1 MKKRLMCLI
10 LALCTLLSLA
20 PVAIAEEAAQ
30 PGFDNFKVVNP
41 YQQDQF
47 PDVSIDDWFFE
58 NVVTAYAMGL
68 MKGNANGTFNPNGSV
83 TIAEAVAIAARL
95 HSIYTTGAE
104 NFVQGTP
111 WYQVYADYA
120 YQKGIFSGAYTLNNA
135 NEPATRWEFAMILA
149 SALPEE
155 AYEAINTVADEA
167 IPDVSLADTY
177 GPAVYKLYRAGIT
190 IGSDS
195 NGTFNPESSIRR
207 SEVAAIVTRMAQPDL
222 RQSITLGDMEVPG
235 IFTVTFR
242 LGYSGGGIYDK
253 QLVAEGDRA
262 REPKAPGRSGYT
274 FEGWYT
280 KAEGGR
286 EYDFDDAVTENL
298 VLYAHWAEKDTPYV
312 PGEPIY
318 PDQGNTELVY
328 VTFDLNYDGADEAS
342 VVELEKGSTVA
353 EPEDP
358 TREGYVFTGWYTD
371 AAAETAFDFST
382 AIDANLTLYAGWQAE
397 EEGEDGMVSGSMSG
411 VVTVNSVVSLT
422 TDSSSAT
429 ATVSTVDDCAL
440 LVRFVEEDT
449 YFEQEIS
456 RSSADYYIAD
466 VYASRSVLAGADM
479 AEMVADIQG
488 TLPEYFVAEAVLVG
502 FDDDFNV
509 VELCDPY
516 SDITH
521 TKRYAEYA
529 AKTVYDFEED
539 EIVLQFTEDTGNN
552 FGVLAEDVKQIGSAK
567 APVAMTCN
575 EDGSYTL
582 AADLCEDLTVGDKVL
597 IFGEGNVQA
606 LIMVSD
612 KKEVDGVV
620 TLTAA
625 NADDEEGYYLSD
637 FYQFLKVDMECWADA
652 SDVDYSDSDLDN
664 IVFEDEVVSNSIE
677 DIHIDVPIGGSVC
690 PGIKFESDH
699 FKAEGQLEFSL
710 KGNLLIVYDLKLF
723 GKDYFKIEWTTT
735 STIGLTIDIKAKV
748 ENEERKL
755 DTKDGELKLGK
766 LSIPFSVTGLSAYT
780 NLKLAYNWE
789 LEGGLHF
796 ELKGTYKKGFTYNTN
811 DGRNDINKDDQEC
824 KLNLEGSLELK
835 LGPKVGIGF
844 DFLSGAVAAEINCF
858 MGGKI
863 KLEAQVINI
872 VDGGSSRHGCH
883 LCGTGKLMGIVEP
896 AIELKYEITE
906 KLSGTVFKIDLPG
919 VQWTLFS
926 CYLSL
931 VNDPDG
937 VHGGKPKCG
946 KGSCPNE
953 SWRTTFVIEDENGDP
968 ISGTIKV
975 EKNVGNGCVDMGSVS
990 SQDHTYLYAGNYV
1003 ASANVDG
1010 TTVSKRFV
1018 VEDAAQAVVLSAD
1031 TADGALSGSITD
1043 SDSGAPVANATVTI
1057 YFVDEDGELTE
1068 FDRVKSSDN
1077 GTYRVGLPAGEY
1089 KVSISAIGYV
1099 PFATFAT
1106 VENGE
1111 TTYLPISMLINK
1123 DLHQLFGG
1131 ISGTITDAVT
1141 GSPIEGVKLELWKGW
1156 NNTGAGSKAAS
1167 FTTDAN
1173 GEYIYELE
1181 EFFGVSLG
1189 LVAGNY
1195 TLKASK
1201 SGYVTGYFNVMVLPG
1216 EVTAGQNGALNPMT
1230 ESDDP
1235 DDPVIPGSG
1244 DYRVILTWGA
1254 TPSDLDSHLNALTV
1268 GGSREHVYYGSK
1280 TGLYSNLDV
1289 DDTDSYGPE
1298 TITVTDFSSLDGG
1311 FTYSVHDYTNR
1322 SCSADDPSKA
1332 LSTSGAVVKLY
1343 KGDTLLRT
1351 YNVPTDTEGTV
1362 WNVFSV
1368 DGNGKVKA
1376 LNTFEYVEY
1385 AGDVGS
1391 QFAQ

>member
-1 MKKRLMCLI
+1 MKKRLMCLV

-95 HSIYTTGAE
+95 HSIYTTGTE

-177 GPAVYKLYRAGIT
+177 GPDVYKLYRAGIT

-242 LGYSGGGIYDK
+242 LGYSSGGIYDK
-253 QLVAEGDRA
+253 QLVTEGDRA
-262 REPKAPGRSGYT
+262 REPKEPSRSGYT

-298 VLYAHWAEKDTPYV
+298 VLYAHWAVKDTPYV

-328 VTFDLNYDGADEAS
+328 VTFDLNYDGAAEAS
-342 VVELEKGSTVA
+342 VVELEKGSTVD
-353 EPEDP
+353 EPENP
-358 TREGYVFTGWYTD
+358 TREGYVFAGWYTG
-371 AAAETAFDFST
+371 AAAETEFDFST
-382 AIDANLTLYAGWQAE
+382 AIDANMTLYAGWQAE

-411 VVTVNSVVSLT
+411 VVTVNSVTSLT
-422 TDSSSAT
+422 TNSDTAT
-429 ATVSTVDDCAL
+429 ATISATDDCAL
-440 LVRFVEEDT
+440 LVRFVEEET
-449 YFEQEIS
+449 YFGDAS
-456 RSSADYYIAD
+456 RSDADYYIDD
-466 VYASRSVLAGADM
+466 VYASYSVLSGTDL
-479 AEMVADIQG
+479 EDITTDITG
-488 TLPEYFVAEAVLVG
+488 TLPEYYVAEAVLIG
-502 FDDDFNV
+502 LDDDFNV
-509 VELCDPY
+509 MELCNPCT
-516 SDITH
+516 DITH
-521 TKRYAEYA
+521 TARYAEYA
-529 AKTVYDFEED
+529 AKTVNSFDD
-539 EIVLQFTEDTGNN
+539 DDVVLQFTEATDSN
-552 FGVLAEDVKQIGSAK
+552 FGVLAEDVKQIGSAE
-567 APVAMTCN
+567 APVAMTAN
-575 EDGSYTL
+575 DDGSYTL
-582 AADLCEDLTVGDKVL
+582 AADLCEDLAVGDKVI
-597 IFGEGNVQA
+597 IFGEDNVQA

-612 KKEVDGVV
+612 MDEADGAV

-625 NADDEEGYYLSD
+625 NADDENGYYLSD

-677 DIHIDVPIGGSVC
+677 DIHIDVPIKGSFC

-699 FKAEGQLEFSL
+699 FRAEGQLEFSV
-710 KGNLLIVYDLKLF
+710 KGNLLIVYDLKIF
-723 GKDYFKIEWTTT
+723 GKDYFKIELTTV
-735 STIGLTIDIKAKV
+735 STVGLTIDIKAKV
-748 ENEERKL
+748 ENEEREL
-755 DTKDGELKLGK
+755 DTDDGEIKLGK
-766 LSIPFSVTGLSAYT
+766 LSIPFSVTGLSAYS
-780 NLKLAYNWE
+780 NLKLAYNWK

-796 ELKGTYKKGFTYNTN
+796 ALNGTYTKGFTYNTN
-811 DGRNDINKDDQEC
+811 DGRNDINKDEHEC
-824 KLNLEGSLELK
+824 KLNLEGSLELS

-844 DFLSGAVAAEINCF
+844 DFLSGVVAAEINCF

-863 KLEAQVINI
+863 KLEAQIINI
-872 VDGGSSRHGCH
+872 VDGGTSRHGCH
-883 LCGTGKLMGIVEP
+883 LCGTGKLMGVVEP

-906 KLSGTVFKIDLPG
+906 KLSGTVFKVNLPG
-919 VQWTLFS
+919 VEWTLFS
-926 CYLSL
+926 CYLSII
-931 VNDPDG
+931 NSADS
-937 VHGGKPKCG
+937 VHGGEPKFG

-975 EKNVGNGCVDMGSVS
+975 DKNVGNGCVDMGSVS

-1003 ASANVDG
+1003 ASASVDG
-1010 TTVSKRFV
+1010 TTVSKRFAV
-1018 VEDAAQAVVLSAD
+1018 SDDTQIVVLSKD
-1031 TADGALSGSITD
+1031 TADGSISGTVKGQDTD
-1043 SDSGAPVANATVTI
+1043 SAIVDAVVTI
-1057 YFVDEDGELTE
+1057 YMDDG
-1068 FDRVKSSDN
+1068 N
-1077 GTYRVGLPAGEY
+1077 GTYATRIDTVKSDINGKFKVNLPAGNYRLEITANCY
-1089 KVSISAIGYV
+1089 LTF
-1099 PFATFAT
+1099 FAYAT
-1106 VENGE
+1106 VENGQE
-1111 TTYLPISMLINK
+1111 TYLPISMLINSNNK
-1123 DLHQLFGG
+1123 QMFGG
-1131 ISGTITDAVT
+1131 ICGQITDATT
-1141 GSPIEGVKLELWKGW
+1141 GLPIEGVDLELREGWDNTDKG
-1156 NNTGAGSKAAS
+1156 SIKAQM
-1167 FTTDAN
+1167 TTNEN
-1173 GEYIYELE
+1173 GEYIRNVKTIL
-1181 EFFGVSLG
+1181 GVTLG
-1189 LVAGNY
+1189 LRAGNY
-1195 TLKASK
+1195 TLIARKN
-1201 SGYVTGYFNVMVLPG
+1201 GYVTGHFNVVVNPG
-1216 EVTAGQNGALNPMT
+1216 EVTANQNGSLNPMT

-1235 DDPVIPGSG
+1235 DDPVTPGSG
-1244 DYRVILTWGA
+1244 DYRVILTWGE

-1322 SCSADDPSKA
+1322 SCSADDSSKA
-1332 LSTSGAVVKLY
+1332 LSMSGAVVRLF

-1368 DGNGKVKA
+1368 DEKGKVKA

-1385 AGDVGS
+1385 ASDVGS